1 MSQVLEAVTPIWCT
15 EHLFS
20 VWLTQLTQELLKDK
34 FSIII
39 LNLLKLIN
47 IITQIAEKQYFIFRL
62 IKNKWNIILDC

>member
-1 MSQVLEAVTPIWCT
+1 VSQVLEAVTPIWCT

-39 LNLLKLIN
+39 LNLLKVIN
-47 IITQIAEKQYFIFRL
+47 IITQIAEKQ
-62 IKNKWNIILDC
+62 

>member
-1 MSQVLEAVTPIWCT
+1 MFVNVSQVLEAVTSIWCT

-39 LNLLKLIN
+39 LILLKVIN
-47 IITQIAEKQYFIFRL
+47 IITQIAEKQ
-62 IKNKWNIILDC
+62 